1 MIASSSTALRV
12 APRAA
17 FRALS
22 TSNSARWE
30 AWCQQPVMAALD
42 AACAPMSTAEFWR
55 TTGSKS
61 LIAPEASALDAA
73 KQMSALRLSYLLV
86 TDSGAA
92 DGRVLG
98 MATERMFLRWALN
111 HDFSGPDDARTTPVP
126 ALLAH
131 TSELLCARPTDS
143 VGACL
148 RLMGERIFRHLP
160 VVELDADGNATR
172 CRGIVKLRDLM
183 RPIALEIAET
193 TLPATFRVSPL
204 KKLALAPPP
213 PGDAAGPPAY
223 RDVWGERTVGDV
235 LAEKRAARGVTGKKA
250 AFAYMQERATM
261 HTVRVDASVGE
272 ALRKIE
278 AHNLTFLVVVDA
290 EWQVQGIL
298 TERNFVHAVATEAN
312 SIADG
317 VRPGPTPSVLAK
329 PVSAVMEQMH
339 ALPCVRTAD
348 RATDCMA
355 LMISMNVRH
364 LPILADKDSLLAGI
378 VSARDLIAPLI
389 PGWEDDDSRRSFL
402 GQIADSHNLED
413 TPMGVS

>member
-1 MIASSSTALRV
+1 M
-12 APRAA
+12 
-17 FRALS
+17 
-22 TSNSARWE
+22 
-30 AWCQQPVMAALD
+30 
-42 AACAPMSTAEFWR
+42 
-55 TTGSKS
+55 
-61 LIAPEASALDAA
+61 
-73 KQMSALRLSYLLV
+73 
-86 TDSGAA
+86 
-92 DGRVLG
+92 
-98 MATERMFLRWALN
+98 
-111 HDFSGPDDARTTPVP
+111 
-126 ALLAH
+126 
-131 TSELLCARPTDS
+131 
-143 VGACL
+143 
-148 RLMGERIFRHLP
+148 
-160 VVELDADGNATR
+160 
-172 CRGIVKLRDLM
+172 
-183 RPIALEIAET
+183 
-193 TLPATFRVSPL
+193 
-204 KKLALAPPP
+204 
-213 PGDAAGPPAY
+213 
-223 RDVWGERTVGDV
+223 
-235 LAEKRAARGVTGKKA
+235 TGKKA

-389 PGWEDDDSRRSFL
+389 PGWEEDDSRRSFL